1 MKEPK
6 KFLTK
11 NNYEVIARVVVRNG
25 NFRKI
30 SFVKVSKIRTLS
42 KKKFETNLSE
52 KLNSFLI
59 EMKFFIKIN
68 FKLKVFE
75 KMNFK
80 YDIFEMK

>member
-6 KFLTK
+6 KLLTK

>member
-52 KLNSFLI
+52 KLNSL
-59 EMKFFIKIN
+59 
-68 FKLKVFE
+68 L
-75 KMNFK
+75 
-80 YDIFEMK
+80 

>member
-1 MKEPK
+1 MKSNIFIKMKEPK
-6 KFLTK
+6 KLLTK

-59 EMKFFIKIN
+59 EMKFLTK
-68 FKLKVFE
+68 
-75 KMNFK
+75 
-80 YDIFEMK
+80 

>member
-6 KFLTK
+6 KLLTK

-75 KMNFK
+75 KINFK